1 MVISM
6 FNVMELFSGSKQ
18 LVGLDIGSH
27 SLKLAEI
34 LETNEGYILNQF
46 AQMPLTKGV
55 IKDGLLIDQE
65 NLTQTLKE
73 LFKNTSLKRKGIVTS
88 LSGHSVIVKKVT
100 LPVTEK
106 EELRE
111 LLNDEVG
118 KYLPFDN
125 MEDVNFDFQILGE
138 NAFNPNQTD
147 IMIVA
152 AKKEIVYSFT
162 DAIKNAGLSVEI
174 MDVDSFALETMY
186 EENYDFEENDV
197 DVIINIGASI
207 TNINVVKNGTATF
220 ARDFTLGGN
229 AVTEALQKQ
238 RNISFEE
245 AEKIKMQVHNEGI
258 TELNPSLITYA
269 ESICAEIERS
279 IDYFRSISGGENI
292 RKILFAGGG
301 AKIPGL
307 TKQLAQRLNIE
318 TELINPFKNIAF
330 NEKAIAPTYIGEVGP
345 IAGVVVGL
353 ALRRI
358 GDK

>member
-1 MVISM
+1 M

-34 LETNEGYILNQF
+34 LETNEGYILNNF
-46 AQMPLTKGV
+46 VQMPLTKGV

-65 NLTQTLKE
+65 KLTQTIKE

-100 LPVTEK
+100 LPVTDK

-111 LLNDEVG
+111 FLNDEVG

-125 MEDVNFDFQILGE
+125 MEEVNFDFQVLGE

-186 EENYDFEENDV
+186 GENYDFEANDV

-220 ARDFTLGGN
+220 ARDFTLAGN
-229 AVTEALQKQ
+229 TVTEALQKQ
-238 RNISFEE
+238 LNISFEE
-245 AEKIKMQVHNEGI
+245 TEKIKIEGSNE
-258 TELNPSLITYA
+258 LSRSLITYA

-307 TKQLAQRLNIE
+307 TNNLAQRLNIE
-318 TELINPFKNIAF
+318 TEVINPFKNIAF
-330 NEKAIAPTYIGEVGP
+330 NENIDPTYIGEVGP
-345 IAGVVVGL
+345 VAAVVVGL